1 MFWWDWRYRIKM
13 ILIKSGNHGSD
24 SGTYD
29 LYLARLDGGGNLLW
43 HKDLGGSGTDAGKF
57 GWPDGNG
64 GIIVC
69 GATNS
74 HDGDV
79 THYAGGVWLVDVD
92 SNGTIIWDNTYGN
105 NGAESPN
112 AVCKAT
118 DGSIWV
124 AAVSGSAGGQIGAA
138 FGNNDAWFIHVDS
151 TGNFINAKVLG
162 SDGDD
167 RGEMVYPLSNGSVIA
182 GGFYSDSGGTFH
194 VPFYGESDAFIAVF
208 DPQTTNVKELLPDNS
223 TVHIFP

>member
-1 MFWWDWRYRIKM
+1 M
-13 ILIKSGNHGSD
+13 
-24 SGTYD
+24 
-29 LYLARLDGGGNLLW
+29 
-43 HKDLGGSGTDAGKF
+43 
-57 GWPDGNG
+57 
-64 GIIVC
+64 
-69 GATNS
+69 
-74 HDGDV
+74 

-92 SNGTIIWDNTYGN
+92 SNGTITWNNTYGN

-138 FGNNDAWFIHVDS
+138 YGNNDAWFIHVDS

-167 RGEMVYPLSNGSVIA
+167 RGEMIYPLSNGSVIA

-194 VPFYGESDAFIAVF
+194 IPFYGESDAFIAVF
-208 DPQTTNVKELLPDNS
+208 DPQTTNVKELLPDNG
-223 TVHIFP
+223 TMNIFPNPAGDLVTVSTDATGSYTISVTDIMGKEVYHNSFTGTLQIPVSNWTSGLYIAQITGNSLVATRKILIR